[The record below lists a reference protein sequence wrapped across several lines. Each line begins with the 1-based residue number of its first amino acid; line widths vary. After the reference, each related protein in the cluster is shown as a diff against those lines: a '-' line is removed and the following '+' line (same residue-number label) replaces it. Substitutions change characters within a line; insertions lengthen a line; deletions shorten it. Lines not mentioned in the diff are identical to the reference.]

1 MINRQRFLLGVV
13 DFLQKHGRST
23 KLDIIKV
30 MFVIAKERPPGFSM
44 YGFYPYKIGPFSSQ
58 IYSDLSFF
66 AAKGIVEEI
75 DKAFTVTH
83 EGMKEELLPS
93 GYADYLAQLL
103 ARYPTVETL
112 IDYVY
117 TNYPEYAM
125 KSERKNVPVKVQLET
140 TPCFFLIGYEGRTI
154 DDFLNELIV
163 NNIQILVDVR
173 NNPRSMKYE
182 FNKERLKK
190 ALSQVSIEYINIPE
204 LGVQHEKRK
213 HLETKDD
220 YERLF
225 ASYAAELPRKERW
238 LKYLCTIGENKRVAI
253 MCFEKDYQSCHRREI
268 GKNLR
273 QYGQDIRIIS

>member
-23 KLDIIKV
+23 KLDMMKV

-44 YGFYPYKIGPFSSQ
+44 YGFYPYKYGPYSSQ
-58 IYSDLSFF
+58 IYSDLNYFST
-66 AAKGIVEEI
+66 KGLIEESE
-75 DKAFTVTH
+75 KEFVATRAGTG
-83 EGMKEELLPS
+83 EGIMPP
-93 GYADYLAQLL
+93 GYKDFLEQLL
-103 ARYPTVETL
+103 ARCPTVDAL

-117 TNYPEYAM
+117 EKYPEYAV
-125 KSERKNVPVKVQLET
+125 KSERRYIPVKMQLDN
-140 TPCFFLIGYEGRTI
+140 TPCFFLIGYEGKTI

-163 NNIQILVDVR
+163 NNVQILVDVR
-173 NNPRSMKYE
+173 NNPRSLKYE
-182 FNKERLKK
+182 FNKERSKK
-190 ALSQVSIEYINIPE
+190 TLSQVSIEYINIPE
-204 LGVQHEKRK
+204 LGVEPEKRK

-225 ASYAAELPRKERW
+225 ASYAAELPRKEKW
-238 LKYLCTIGENKRVAI
+238 LKQLVAIGENRRVAI
-253 MCFEKDYQSCHRREI
+253 MCFERNYQSCHRREI